1 MAIITFIM
9 GLIVGWKGW
18 KFFNKLIC
26 WTFIILFI
34 ANLIAIAKS
43 GNVGESI
50 AFVLIQFTVLLMLSM
65 ERKLRKYKEENS
77 NLTS

>member
-26 WTFIILFI
+26 NSLKII
-34 ANLIAIAKS
+34 
-43 GNVGESI
+43 
-50 AFVLIQFTVLLMLSM
+50 
-65 ERKLRKYKEENS
+65 YS
-77 NLTS
+77 N

>member
-26 WTFIILFI
+26 WTFILGCLF
-34 ANLIAIAKS
+34 
-43 GNVGESI
+43 
-50 AFVLIQFTVLLMLSM
+50 FTQKLPHNKLS
-65 ERKLRKYKEENS
+65 
-77 NLTS
+77 